1 MRWRE
6 PIVHNAAR
14 WAAAL
19 AFGLLTTAAGAADV
33 QVFHADSLAGPML
46 ELKRAFEAKR
56 PGANIVLTPGV
67 SRELAERILRGD
79 SVDVFAPSSPA
90 VIDEDLMNKPIGGTG
105 PAAGTP
111 AASWYVVFS
120 ANEMVVITAKGN
132 PLGIQRVS
140 DLARPGVRFVRIN
153 GEKDLATARTIDFL
167 QRAAAADGE
176 PALAQKIIDGAP
188 ASVSADGKPVTIPA
202 AVDAVKSGK
211 ADAAVVYYSAAVA
224 ARRDIEILRFADS
237 VNLSESIRN
246 AATVPGTASNVADAV
261 AFVAFLLTPEAQSI
275 LRDTGQPPV
284 VPAIRKGAVP
294 AGDPV
299 GDACNAAG

>member
-6 PIVHNAAR
+6 PRVRFAER

-19 AFGLLTTAAGAADV
+19 FFGLLAAAASAADV

-56 PGANIVLTPGV
+56 PGTNVVLTSGV
-67 SRELAERILRGD
+67 SRQLAERILRGD

-90 VIDEDLMNKPIGGTG
+90 VIDEDLMSKPIGGTG
-105 PAAGTP
+105 TAAGKP

-132 PLGIQRVS
+132 PLGIRRVS
-140 DLARPGVRFVRIN
+140 ELARPGIRFVRIN
-153 GEKDLATARTIDFL
+153 GEKDLATARTISFL
-167 QRAAAADGE
+167 QRGAAADGE
-176 PALAQKIIDGAP
+176 PTLAQKIVDGAP
-188 ASVSADGKPVTIPA
+188 ASVSADGKPVTVPA

-224 ARRDIEILRFADS
+224 ARKDIEILRFADS
-237 VNLSESIRN
+237 INMSESIRN
-246 AATVPGTASNVADAV
+246 AATVPGTAGNVPDAV

-284 VPAIRKGAVP
+284 VPATRKGTVP
-294 AGDPV
+294 AEIP
-299 GDACNAAG
+299 